1 MAPIEYSE
9 YKSLVDILE
18 ASSNDNAST
27 YEDLMKK
34 EKNVLDT
41 VNHVVNHIKE
51 SDTKKGLVTE
61 KSLSGVAQHMFVM
74 WPVVFNELALAK
86 KPEDFVACVTN
97 DGRSVYIGITLM
109 LVAFFLFVL
118 S

>member
-18 ASSNDNAST
+18 ESSNDNAST

-41 VNHVVNHIKE
+41 VNHVVKHIKE
-51 SDTKKGLVTE
+51 SDAKGGLVAE
-61 KSLSGVAQHMFVM
+61 KSLNGIAQHMFAM
-74 WPVVFNELALAK
+74 WPVVIKELSVVK
-86 KPEDFVACVTN
+86 KPQDVADCVTKE
-97 DGRSVYIGITLM
+97 GRSVYIGITLV
-109 LVAFFLFVL
+109 LLAFFLFAL

>member
-9 YKSLVDILE
+9 YKSLVDILD

-27 YEDLMKK
+27 YEDLMQK
-34 EKNVLDT
+34 ERSVLDT
-41 VNHVVNHIKE
+41 VNHVVRHIKDNE
-51 SDTKKGLVTE
+51 VKNSLIFE
-61 KSLSGVAQHMFVM
+61 KSLDQIAQKMFVM
-74 WPVVFNELALAK
+74 WPVIIKELGGVK
-86 KPEDFVACVTN
+86 NPEDVISIVTKN
-97 DGRSVYIGITLM
+97 DRAVYIGITLV

>member
-9 YKSLVDILE
+9 YKSLVDILD

-41 VNHVVNHIKE
+41 VNHVVKHIN
-51 SDTKKGLVTE
+51 DTDVKSTFILD
-61 KSLSGVAQHMFVM
+61 KSLDTVAQQMFVM
-74 WPVVFNELALAK
+74 WPVVIKEFSTVK
-86 KPEDFVACVTN
+86 TPQDVISVVTKN
-97 DGRSVYIGITLM
+97 DRSVYIGITLM
-109 LVAFFLFVL
+109 LIAFFLFVL